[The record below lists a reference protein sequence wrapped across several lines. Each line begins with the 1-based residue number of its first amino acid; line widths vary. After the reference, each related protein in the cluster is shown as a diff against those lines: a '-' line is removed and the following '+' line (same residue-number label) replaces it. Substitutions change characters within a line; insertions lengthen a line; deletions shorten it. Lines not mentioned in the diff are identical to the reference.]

1 MNSWKALIL
10 NLILIKESTLI
21 ADLTQV
27 TDMPTSHSILASSS
41 NSTLI
46 GSNKTD
52 KENMIISHLN
62 KKTEKSIINDKIIKN
77 NLIHWNINIKW
88 YNNLKLTLVYIK

>member
-1 MNSWKALIL
+1 M
-10 NLILIKESTLI
+10 I

-27 TDMPTSHSILASSS
+27 TDMPTSHSILASSC
-41 NSTLI
+41 NSTFI

-62 KKTEKSIINDKIIKN
+62 KKTEKSI
-77 NLIHWNINIKW
+77 
-88 YNNLKLTLVYIK
+88 YIKIFFSLMILFIGFCISFFGFYEVFFNLYYFLRKTI